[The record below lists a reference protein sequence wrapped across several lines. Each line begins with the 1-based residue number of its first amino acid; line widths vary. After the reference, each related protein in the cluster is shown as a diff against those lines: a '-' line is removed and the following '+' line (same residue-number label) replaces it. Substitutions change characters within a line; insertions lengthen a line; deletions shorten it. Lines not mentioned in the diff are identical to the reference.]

1 MRYSCFLLSGR
12 QAISKGVGVEWVVR
26 PAASDFQVCFAQR
39 NAFFLQYAYD
49 SQDVVPNI
57 SSVPKSVFTTQRSRP
72 HYSLQACCST
82 NARHSTAHLLHSS
95 AQRRQWS
102 ISCLQHSSAQTRHIS
117 AHALQSNEAFS
128 PPIIMS
134 CAVETQNNEHSIS
147 SWIQGP
153 SILTLSSLRHSD
165 AQCLHSAAQAMHA
178 SMHRWNRSW
187 LMFIILWWWIV

>member
-1 MRYSCFLLSGR
+1 VYDNNAVFLLSAFWEAGN
-12 QAISKGVGVEWVVR
+12 IEGSGSGVSGQTCSIRFPSVLR
-26 PAASDFQVCFAQR
+26 PTKCV
-39 NAFFLQYAYD
+39 FLQYAYD

-82 NARHSTAHLLHSS
+82 IARHSTAHLLHSS

-134 CAVETQNNEHSIS
+134 CAVETQTNEHSIS

-178 SMHRWNRSW
+178 SMHRW
-187 LMFIILWWWIV
+187 